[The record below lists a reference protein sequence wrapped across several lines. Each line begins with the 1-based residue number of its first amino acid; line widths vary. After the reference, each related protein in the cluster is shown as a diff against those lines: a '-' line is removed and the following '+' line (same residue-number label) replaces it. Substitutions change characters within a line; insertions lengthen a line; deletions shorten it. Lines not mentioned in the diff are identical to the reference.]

1 MYARSTTITG
11 TPLNVD
17 RGVTYVRDRVLPA
30 VMGMDGFIGM
40 SMLADRHSG
49 RCIVT
54 TAWED
59 HAALDRSAGQVKAMR
74 ARAADILGGPAV
86 VEEWTIAILHR
97 LHPTPEGAYA
107 RVTWTSGH
115 PNRLDRMIDAFG
127 VSIVPRLE
135 DLPGFCSVSM
145 LVNPT
150 DGRAST
156 AVTYDSRE
164 ALQQS
169 LDRATDMRQEF
180 TRSMGAQVIE
190 VATYELVV
198 AQLRVP
204 ETV

>member
-1 MYARSTTITG
+1 MYARSTTISG
-11 TPLNVD
+11 DPQSVD
-17 RGVTYVRDRVLPA
+17 RGVVYVRDRVLPA

-59 HAALDRSAGQVKAMR
+59 HAALQRSAREVKAMR
-74 ARAADILGGPAV
+74 ARAATILGGPAV
-86 VEEWTIAILHR
+86 IQEWTIAILHR
-97 LHPTPEGAYA
+97 LRPAPPGACT
-107 RVTWTSGH
+107 RVTWTRGH
-115 PNRLDRMIDAFG
+115 PDRLDRMTDAFG

-135 DLPGFCSVSM
+135 DLPGFCSVSV
-145 LVNPT
+145 LVDPT

-156 AVTYDSRE
+156 AETYDSRE

-169 LDRATDMRQEF
+169 LDRATDLRQEF
-180 TRSMGAQVIE
+180 TRSMGAQVLE

>member
-1 MYARSTTITG
+1 MYARSTTISG
-11 TPLNVD
+11 TPPNVD
-17 RGVTYVRDRVLPA
+17 RGVIYVRDRVLPA

-59 HAALDRSAGQVKAMR
+59 HAALTRSAGEVKAMR
-74 ARAADILGGPAV
+74 ARAATILGGPAV

-97 LHPTPEGAYA
+97 RHPAPEGACT
-107 RVTWTSGH
+107 RVTWTQGH
-115 PNRLDRMIDAFG
+115 PDRLDRMTDAFG

-145 LVNPT
+145 LVDPT
-150 DGRAST
+150 DGRATT

-164 ALQQS
+164 QMQES
-169 LDRATDMRQEF
+169 LDRETDMRQGF
-180 TRSMGAQVIE
+180 SRSMGARVVE
-190 VATYELVV
+190 VATYDLVV